1 MRERRPIELL
11 SPARDIATAKEAIL
25 HGADAVY
32 IGAPRFGAR
41 AAAGNTIDDIAT
53 LVEYAHFYRVKVY
66 VALNTI
72 LRDDELAEAE
82 KIIHDLYRAGV
93 DALIIQDMAI
103 MKLDI
108 PPIPLH
114 ASTQCD
120 NDSIQKVRFL
130 QEAGFTQVVLAR
142 ELTLKKIKEIADNT
156 AVPLEVF
163 IHGALCVSYSGRCYL
178 SRALSGRSANR
189 GECAQCCRLPYELS
203 DAQGNTL
210 VKEAYLLSLKD
221 MNRGEYLEE
230 LLDAGVTSLK
240 IEGRLKDAAY
250 VKNITAYYRQLLD
263 GIFARRSE
271 YRRSS
276 AGKSE
281 IKFTP
286 DPNKS
291 FNRGFTPY
299 FSDMP
304 SFKTISSRFTPKSTG
319 EYIGTLTGTNGRGL
333 KLTNASV
340 MHNGDG
346 VLYKT
351 PQGEVGGF
359 RVNRVSED
367 TIYPAEEKK
376 LPQGTEIYRN
386 YDSEFEKQLSQP
398 TAERHIP
405 ITAELSYNG
414 RYLVLQLID
423 DEGITIKAE
432 ETLLQVEAA
441 KQPQDDNQHRQLSK
455 LGGTGYKAEET
466 ILHDTGKLFIPS
478 SQLAALR
485 RKAVADLTTAR
496 SKKYTREKP
505 GIRNTPAYP
514 QKKLTYT
521 ANIYN
526 TAAEQFYKECGV
538 ESISPAY
545 EANPEKGVPLMHT
558 KYCIRREF
566 GQCPQNNQK
575 AEWKSPLWLK
585 NGNTRLRLD
594 FDCKQCIMTVTK
606 P

>member
-156 AVPLEVF
+156 DVPLEVF

-210 VKEAYLLSLKD
+210 VKEAYLLSLK
-221 MNRGEYLEE
+221 
-230 LLDAGVTSLK
+230 A
-240 IEGRLKDAAY
+240 
-250 VKNITAYYRQLLD
+250 
-263 GIFARRSE
+263 
-271 YRRSS
+271 
-276 AGKSE
+276 
-281 IKFTP
+281 
-286 DPNKS
+286 
-291 FNRGFTPY
+291 
-299 FSDMP
+299 
-304 SFKTISSRFTPKSTG
+304 
-319 EYIGTLTGTNGRGL
+319 
-333 KLTNASV
+333 
-340 MHNGDG
+340 
-346 VLYKT
+346 
-351 PQGEVGGF
+351 
-359 RVNRVSED
+359 
-367 TIYPAEEKK
+367 
-376 LPQGTEIYRN
+376 
-386 YDSEFEKQLSQP
+386 
-398 TAERHIP
+398 
-405 ITAELSYNG
+405 
-414 RYLVLQLID
+414 
-423 DEGITIKAE
+423 
-432 ETLLQVEAA
+432 
-441 KQPQDDNQHRQLSK
+441 LSK
-455 LGGTGYKAEET
+455 
-466 ILHDTGKLFIPS
+466 
-478 SQLAALR
+478 
-485 RKAVADLTTAR
+485 
-496 SKKYTREKP
+496 
-505 GIRNTPAYP
+505 
-514 QKKLTYT
+514 
-521 ANIYN
+521 
-526 TAAEQFYKECGV
+526 
-538 ESISPAY
+538 
-545 EANPEKGVPLMHT
+545 
-558 KYCIRREF
+558 
-566 GQCPQNNQK
+566 
-575 AEWKSPLWLK
+575 
-585 NGNTRLRLD
+585 
-594 FDCKQCIMTVTK
+594 
-606 P
+606 